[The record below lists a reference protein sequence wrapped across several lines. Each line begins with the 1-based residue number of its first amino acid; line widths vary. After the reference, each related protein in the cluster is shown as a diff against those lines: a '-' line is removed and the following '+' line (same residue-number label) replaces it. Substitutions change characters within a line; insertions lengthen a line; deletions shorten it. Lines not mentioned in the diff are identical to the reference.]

1 MFNDGMLLLNTL
13 YLIESSSERSKRLTF
28 HGKEELIPVSSQPTK
43 FFNPPE
49 LKRLCSALLQ
59 KMKIPPKDADLI
71 AESLVLANLR
81 GVDSHGVARMAIY
94 IERLNKKLV
103 NPDPRIATRQETPA
117 MALVDG
123 DNGSGQV
130 VAKMAMELA
139 IAKARESGVGLV
151 GIRNSTHFGA
161 AAFFSMMALDKG
173 MIGMVL
179 ANSYATVA
187 PWGSRIPFFGTNPL
201 SVAVPAG
208 RELPVVLDMATSVAA
223 WGKIILAAQK
233 GEPIPMGWAIDSDGE
248 ITTDAAK
255 ALQGALIPFGGPKGS
270 GISLIID
277 VLVGILTGASYG
289 PNVGD
294 LYKNLDHP
302 QNVGQMMGA
311 VDIGRF
317 SDINEFKKRMDTMIR
332 EIKSLPHAKG
342 VSEVL
347 LPGELEIRNQK
358 RREREG
364 IPLPPTTIND
374 LQKLSSEYVVPWN
387 NNIFK

>member
-1 MFNDGMLLLNTL
+1 M
-13 YLIESSSERSKRLTF
+13 I
-28 HGKEELIPVSSQPTK
+28 SQSTK
-43 FFNPPE
+43 FFNSSG
-49 LKRLCSALLQ
+49 LKRFCSDLLQ
-59 KMKIPPKDADLI
+59 KANIPPKDADLI
-71 AESLVLANLR
+71 AESLVRANLR
-81 GVDSHGVARMAIY
+81 GVDSHGVARLAIY

-103 NPDPRIATRQETPA
+103 NPEPQIAILQETPA

-139 IAKARESGVGLV
+139 MVKAMESGVALV

-161 AAFFSMMALDKG
+161 AVFFSMKALEQD

-187 PWGSRIPFFGTNPL
+187 PWGSRIPYFGTNPL

-208 RELPVVLDMATSVAA
+208 EELPLVLDMATSVAA

-233 GEPIPMGWAIDSDGE
+233 GESIPAGWAIDSDGE
-248 ITTDAAK
+248 VTTNATR

-289 PNVGD
+289 PYVGD

-311 VDIGRF
+311 IDIGRF
-317 SDINEFKKRMDTMIR
+317 SNINEFKNRMDAMIR
-332 EIKSLPHAKG
+332 EIKSLPTAKG
-342 VSEVL
+342 MSEMF
-347 LPGELEIRNQK
+347 LPGEIEIRNQR
-358 RREREG
+358 RREKEG
-364 IPLPPTTIND
+364 IPLPPTTIDD
-374 LQKLSSEYVVPWN
+374 LQKLSSEYGVLWN
-387 NNIFK
+387 DSIL

>member
-1 MFNDGMLLLNTL
+1 M
-13 YLIESSSERSKRLTF
+13 I
-28 HGKEELIPVSSQPTK
+28 SQSTK
-43 FFNPPE
+43 FFDPSG
-49 LKRLCSALLQ
+49 LKRFCSDLLQ
-59 KMKIPPKDADLI
+59 KADIPPEDADLI
-71 AESLVLANLR
+71 AESLVRANLR
-81 GVDSHGVARMAIY
+81 GVDSHGVARLAIY

-103 NPDPRIATRQETPA
+103 NPEPQIEILQETPA
-117 MALVDG
+117 MALLDG

-130 VAKMAMELA
+130 GAVRAMELVM
-139 IAKARESGVGLV
+139 AKARESGVALV

-161 AAFFSMMALDKG
+161 TAFFSMKALEQD

-187 PWGSRIPFFGTNPL
+187 PWGSRAPYFGTNPL

-208 RELPVVLDMATSVAA
+208 QELPVVLDMATSVAA

-233 GEPIPMGWAIDSDGE
+233 RESIPIGWAIDSDGE
-248 ITTDAAK
+248 VTTDAAR

-277 VLVGILTGASYG
+277 VLVGILTGANCG

-294 LYKNLDHP
+294 LYNNLERP

-311 VDIGRF
+311 VDIRRF
-317 SDINEFKKRMDTMIR
+317 IDVNEFKSRMDAMIR
-332 EIKSLPHAKG
+332 EIKSLPTAKG
-342 VSEVL
+342 MSEVF
-347 LPGELEIRNQK
+347 LPGEIEIRNQR
-358 RREREG
+358 RREKEG

-374 LQKLSSEYVVPWN
+374 LQKLSSEYGVLWN
-387 NNIFK
+387 DSIL

>member
-1 MFNDGMLLLNTL
+1 MKNPLN
-13 YLIESSSERSKRLTF
+13 
-28 HGKEELIPVSSQPTK
+28 SQSTK
-43 FFNPPE
+43 FFNPPA
-49 LKRLCSALLQ
+49 LKRLCSDLLQ

-71 AESLVLANLR
+71 AESLVQANLR

-103 NPDPRIATRQETPA
+103 NPRPRITTLQETPA
-117 MALVDG
+117 MALLDG

-130 VAKMAMELA
+130 VAKMAMELTMD
-139 IAKARESGVGLV
+139 KARQSGVALV

-161 AAFFSMMALDKG
+161 TAFFSMKALEKD
-173 MIGMVL
+173 MIGIVL

-187 PWGSRIPFFGTNPL
+187 PWGSRVPYFGTNPL

-233 GEPIPMGWAIDSDGE
+233 EEPIPMGWAIDSTGE
-248 ITTDAAK
+248 VTTDAAR
-255 ALQGALIPFGGPKGS
+255 ALKGALIPFGGPKGS

-277 VLVGILTGASYG
+277 VLVGLLTGASYG

-294 LYKNLDHP
+294 LYKSLDRP
-302 QNVGQMMGA
+302 QNVGQIMGA

-317 SDINEFKKRMDTMIR
+317 SDINEFKNRMDKMIR
-332 EIKSLPHAKG
+332 EIKSLPTAKG

-347 LPGELEIRNQK
+347 LPGEIEIRNKQ
-358 RREREG
+358 RREKEG
-364 IPLPPTTIND
+364 IPLPPATIND
-374 LQKLSSEYVVPWN
+374 LQKLSLAYGVPWQDSLL
-387 NNIFK
+387 K

>member
-1 MFNDGMLLLNTL
+1 MGGQ
-13 YLIESSSERSKRLTF
+13 S
-28 HGKEELIPVSSQPTK
+28 TK
-43 FFNPPE
+43 FLSPSE

-59 KMKIPPKDADLI
+59 KVKIPPKDADLI
-71 AESLVLANLR
+71 AESLVQANLR

-103 NPDPRIATRQETPA
+103 NPRPRIAILQETPA

-139 IAKARESGVGLV
+139 VGKAKESGVSLV

-161 AAFFSMMALDKG
+161 AAFFSMMALDKD
-173 MIGMVL
+173 MIGIAL

-187 PWGSRIPFFGTNPL
+187 PWGGRIPYFGTNPL

-233 GEPIPMGWAIDSDGE
+233 GEPIPMGWAIDSNGE
-248 ITTDAAK
+248 ITTDATK
-255 ALQGALIPFGGPKGS
+255 ALHGALIPFGGAKGS

-277 VLVGILTGASYG
+277 VLVGLLTGANYG
-289 PNVGD
+289 PYVGD
-294 LYKNLDHP
+294 LYKNLAHP

-311 VDIGRF
+311 IDIGRF
-317 SDINEFKKRMDTMIR
+317 SDINEFKNRMDTMIR
-332 EIKSLPHAKG
+332 EIKLLPRAKG
-342 VSEVL
+342 VSEIL
-347 LPGELEIRNQK
+347 LPGEPEIRNQQ

-364 IPLPPTTIND
+364 ISLPPTTIND
-374 LQKLSSEYVVPWN
+374 LQKLSSEYGVPWCGDLPPKN
-387 NNIFK
+387 